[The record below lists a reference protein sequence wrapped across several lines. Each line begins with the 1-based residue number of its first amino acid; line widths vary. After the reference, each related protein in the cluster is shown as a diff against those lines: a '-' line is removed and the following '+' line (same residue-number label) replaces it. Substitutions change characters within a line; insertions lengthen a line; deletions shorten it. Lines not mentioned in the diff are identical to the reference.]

1 MAVKETG
8 PCANHCCHF
17 DWANKLHPRAA
28 QNPRRDRWI
37 DLTGALRCP
46 RPSGHRASSGPRQT
60 LPPPWQLRAELPRL
74 EKQSARQRSHLL
86 SAVQRD
92 AIRCS
97 PCSSCARYPHRLS
110 HPVSAGQP
118 DEIHCFLLNRRTLIT
133 RLPPTVMTLAKNVLH
148 VLCRCRNQP
157 DRVRPRTHH
166 DEFAWDHLPPGCRGT
181 QGSPAP
187 KGAEAHTKPNA
198 GAKLLP
204 ETN

>member
-60 LPPPWQLRAELPRL
+60 LPPPWLRRAKVQCL
-74 EKQSARQRSHLL
+74 ERRFAQ
-86 SAVQRD
+86 
-92 AIRCS
+92 
-97 PCSSCARYPHRLS
+97 RLS

-157 DRVRPRTHH
+157 DRVRPRSHH

-187 KGAEAHTKPNA
+187 QGAEAHTKPNA